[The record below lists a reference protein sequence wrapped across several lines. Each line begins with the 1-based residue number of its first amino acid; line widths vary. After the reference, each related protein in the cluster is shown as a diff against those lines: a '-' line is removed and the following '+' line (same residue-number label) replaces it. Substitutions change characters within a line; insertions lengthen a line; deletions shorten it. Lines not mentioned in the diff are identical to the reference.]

1 MTDQQ
6 IADLMAVLERI
17 ATAMEKQNDN
27 VAKIA
32 EGVAEAASAQPPIGA
47 SRG

>member
-1 MTDQQ
+1 MSAEQF
-6 IADLMAVLERI
+6 AALMAVLERI
-17 ATAMEKQNDN
+17 AAAMEAQNQS

-47 SRG
+47 GRG